1 LPLRPSLRLA
11 LDGVSRPRW
20 LLGTFLRTLINHGMP
35 HFENSF
41 ATRGAPMLSASA
53 IRDTMGRDHLSWS
66 DIARIRERWRGN
78 MVIKG
83 ILHTDDARRAV
94 SIGADGIIVSN
105 HGGRQLDGAVEPLQV
120 LPKIADAV
128 GDKAV
133 VMMDS

>member
-1 LPLRPSLRLA
+1 
-11 LDGVSRPRW
+11 
-20 LLGTFLRTLINHGMP
+20 
-35 HFENSF
+35 
-41 ATRGAPMLSASA
+41 
-53 IRDTMGRDHLSWS
+53 
-66 DIARIRERWRGN
+66 